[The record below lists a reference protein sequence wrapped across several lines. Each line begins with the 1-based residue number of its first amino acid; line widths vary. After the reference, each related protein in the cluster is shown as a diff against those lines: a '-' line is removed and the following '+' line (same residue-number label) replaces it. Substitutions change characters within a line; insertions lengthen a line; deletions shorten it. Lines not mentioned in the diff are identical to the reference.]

1 LLVRPL
7 FVSAFKAYLNHQFYF
22 ALLSTAASL
31 PNMGNPWEKFATVD
45 LSAGVAGSAI
55 PTTITFFWRTGLGWR
70 ALYSTEQDVAET
82 IAITT
87 IAPILIFENFFIF
100 IFFRFLTK
108 LHPLALALGYKFKFA
123 IRVPE

>member
-1 LLVRPL
+1 MLVSPL
-7 FVSAFKAYLNHQFYF
+7 FISVFKAYLKHNFYF
-22 ALLSTAASL
+22 VLLITAASL
-31 PNMGNPWEKFATVD
+31 PDTGNPWEKFATVD
-45 LSAGVAGSAI
+45 LSTGTAGSAI
-55 PTTITFFWRTGLGWR
+55 PTTITFFWRTGRGWR

-87 IAPILIFENFFIF
+87 IAPKLIFENFFIF

-108 LHPLALALGYKFKFA
+108 LHPLVLALGYKFKFA